1 MPSSGISESYGSF
14 IPSSP
19 FPFLKV
25 FSTVIL
31 ALISLYFFLNSI
43 GLPLSSGDYLI
54 IVLVS
59 GFQDESGKTQ
69 QARTPNTIQYS

>member
-1 MPSSGISESYGSF
+1 M
-14 IPSSP
+14 
-19 FPFLKV
+19 
-25 FSTVIL
+25 STVIL

-43 GLPLSSGDYLI
+43 RLPLSSGDYLI
-54 IVLVS
+54 IVLVL